1 MNDFGKDVYKSDS
14 EMGAYIEI
22 RNRTLKALRHISGMP
37 NKPMDAIEDL
47 QDSLNSSLG
56 VFKMISARL
65 LVVAAI
71 KNDINSNSLGYRL
84 VDVVVH
90 AFKDITHESLEEGV
104 RTVGCNFIN
113 TKYNMIGTGLKFATR
128 SGTDKEFPVL
138 TLSGKRLLTEDRYT
152 IAYSDSRG
160 NLIAY
165 DAHGTKHIVQPREY
179 LSNSPIDKRERCGR
193 FKGDDS
199 GREDV

>member
-1 MNDFGKDVYKSDS
+1 
-14 EMGAYIEI
+14 
-22 RNRTLKALRHISGMP
+22 
-37 NKPMDAIEDL
+37 
-47 QDSLNSSLG
+47 
-56 VFKMISARL
+56 MISARL

-179 LSNSPIDKRERCGR
+179 LSGVKTFTNGVARNGGLCGNFVTQRLDLDYFRENKLYVPQVYGELML
-193 FKGDDS
+193 G
-199 GREDV
+199 